1 MRNLQEHPP
10 QADRRK
16 TQGAAAEA
24 PFALPPLPFDE
35 GALAP
40 VISARTVALHHGK
53 HHRIY
58 IDTLNKLVAGTP
70 FANQSLE
77 AIIKATAGK
86 KDQASIFNNAG
97 QAWNHA
103 FYWRCLK
110 PSGGG
115 LPGGAL
121 GERIASAFGSFDQ
134 FRKDF
139 SKAAVAQF
147 GSGWAWLV
155 DDGGKLKVV
164 TTSNADVPFT
174 KGQTPILTLDVWE
187 HAYYLDYQNRRV
199 DHVEAVIDRLLNWQF
214 AASCAAPGAAVE

>member
-1 MRNLQEHPP
+1 MRNLQEHSAH
-10 QADRRK
+10 ADPREAQRLAS
-16 TQGAAAEA
+16 GA
-24 PFALPPLPFDE
+24 PFALPPLPYDE

-40 VISARTVALHHGK
+40 VISARTIALHHGK
-53 HHRIY
+53 HQKTY
-58 IDTLNKLVAGTP
+58 VETLNKLVAGTS
-70 FANQSLE
+70 FSNQSLE
-77 AIIKATAGK
+77 AIIKATAEK
-86 KDQASIFNNAG
+86 ADQAAIFNNAA

-110 PSGGG
+110 PGGGG

-121 GERIASAFGSFDQ
+121 GERIASAFGSYDQ

-164 TTSNADVPFT
+164 TTGNADVPLT
-174 KGQTPILTLDVWE
+174 KGQKPILGLDVWE

-214 AASCAAPGAAVE
+214 AASCAGLE